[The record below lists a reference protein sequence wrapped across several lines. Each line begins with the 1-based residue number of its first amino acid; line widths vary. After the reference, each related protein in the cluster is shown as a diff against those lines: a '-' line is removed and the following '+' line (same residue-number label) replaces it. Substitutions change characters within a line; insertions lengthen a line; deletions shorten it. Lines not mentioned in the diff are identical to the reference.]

1 MIRHYVFTIVFML
14 AAPSAHAALQ
24 CEYYDD
30 LVDAAAMVMQIGET
44 EVTAPEAVGGTC
56 RVTGTI
62 LRSFQGPHPVGTR
75 IETQVPCHGYPIT
88 TDEEIPIEV
97 GPTIFW
103 QFDAL
108 TDAAVIELHIAAEGG
123 PAGYGSGVY
132 LLDIPTDTPAR
143 LSACGT

>member
-1 MIRHYVFTIVFML
+1 MNCPHVVTIGFLL
-14 AAPSAHAALQ
+14 AAPPAQAALQ
-24 CEYYDD
+24 CQHYDD

-44 EVTAPEAVGGTC
+44 DVTAPEVIGGTC

-62 LRSFQGPHPVGTR
+62 LRGFLGPHAVGTR

-88 TDEEIPIEV
+88 TDEEIPVEV

-108 TDAAVIELHIAAEGG
+108 NDAAVVELHIAAEGG

-132 LLDIPTDTPAR
+132 LLDAPTDTPAR
-143 LSACGT
+143 VSACGT